1 MSANIAIRALSKIK
15 RLIEFKRSIAYFIS
29 ENRVYWESTKSSSE
43 KIIYIELSERN
54 PIELEYVFRISK
66 TLQELTR
73 AKIHVYFSGLL
84 LQRSWIFRVIA
95 SYNVNKIVGVT
106 NSLLKS
112 PALIFNSFRISL
124 VLSKDIGRSI
134 KKLETTTHLEI
145 LIGDLVYDEYLRL
158 HAPGFD
164 IDFNLR
170 LYFLLFKAVLYVEFF
185 QREIQSK
192 KPLFLVLGDRCYIKH
207 GVFLRCGVQHEIPVY
222 VPWRTI
228 RIVDKNNLYD
238 HPTHPG
244 KAFEEIESEIAEHDV
259 EFEINEYFKRRF
271 SGEINEIDVYT
282 AFKNKVNV
290 DRNEVIKLCGLDSSK
305 KIALI
310 MPHAFKD
317 FPHISKGVYRDYYI
331 WLRNLL
337 ELTRNVTTVNW
348 VIKPHPTSYLFGE
361 NGEVERL
368 LAELNIENV
377 RILPSHISTASV
389 KEFADYI
396 LTVNG
401 TAGLEFS
408 TFGIP
413 TINAGRSPYSD
424 FGFNI
429 EAHSEE
435 DYRKIIYNISA
446 IPRLS
451 SEQIRRASVI
461 FYYIMVRENVF
472 PSYVLENIGT
482 SIQDY
487 NLGFRNVIQYNLRN
501 PKTENTIYASTKA
514 IFRARNSVFSLL

>member
-1 MSANIAIRALSKIK
+1 MAPNLVIRALSKIK
-15 RLIEFKRSIAYFIS
+15 RIFEFKRLIACFIS
-29 ENRVYWESTKSSSE
+29 ENRVYWDSPKSTTDE
-43 KIIYIELSERN
+43 IIFIELSERN

-66 TLQELTR
+66 TLQEITG

-84 LQRSWIFRVIA
+84 LRRSWIGRVIA
-95 SYNVNKIVGVT
+95 SYNVSAIVGVT
-106 NSLLKS
+106 NSLLQSPILIIKS
-112 PALIFNSFRISL
+112 VRSSL
-124 VLSKDIGRSI
+124 VLSKDIGKSI
-134 KKLETTTHLEI
+134 ERLETSSHLGVR
-145 LIGDLVYDEYLRL
+145 IGDLVYDEYLRL
-158 HAPGFD
+158 HATGFD
-164 IDFNLR
+164 INFNLR
-170 LYFLLFKAVLYVEFF
+170 LYFLLFRAVLYVEFF
-185 QREIQSK
+185 KREIQSK
-192 KPLFLVLGDRCYIKH
+192 KPVFFVLGDRCYIKH
-207 GVFLRCGVQHEIPVY
+207 GVFLRSGVNHEIPVY
-222 VPWRTI
+222 APWRTI
-228 RIVDKNNLYD
+228 RIIDKNNLYD

-244 KAFEEIESEIAEHDV
+244 KTFEEIEAEVVEHDV
-259 EFEINEYFKRRF
+259 EFEINNYFKRRF

-282 AFKNKVNV
+282 AFKNKSNI
-290 DRNEVIKLCGLDSSK
+290 DRNEVIKLCELDSAK

-317 FPHISKGVYRDYYI
+317 FPHISKGIYRDYHL

-361 NGEVERL
+361 TGEVERL
-368 LAELNIENV
+368 LVELDIKNV
-377 RILPSHISTASV
+377 TILPSQISTASV

-435 DYRKIIYNISA
+435 EYRTIINNISA
-446 IPRLS
+446 IPSLS
-451 SEQIRRASVI
+451 SEQIRRARII
-461 FYYIMVRENVF
+461 FYYIMVRENVY

-487 NLGFRNVIQYNLRN
+487 NLGFRNIIEYNSRN
-501 PKTENTIYASTKA
+501 PKAEGIIYKSTKA
-514 IFRARNSVFSLL
+514 IFSLHDIALH